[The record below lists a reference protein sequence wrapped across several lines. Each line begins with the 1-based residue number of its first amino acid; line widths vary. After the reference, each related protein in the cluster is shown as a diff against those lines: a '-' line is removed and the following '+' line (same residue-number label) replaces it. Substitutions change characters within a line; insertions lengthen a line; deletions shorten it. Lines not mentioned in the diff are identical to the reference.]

1 MVLLSLWSVV
11 ASLAVAGGITFL
23 FRSSSPGGQQARA
36 LFLLGLVSAVGTVIL
51 TFDALSPDSVLR
63 FLVLV
68 LSVPLPGLLYVMA
81 GLGFRRSW
89 RAGPT
94 TLASLGMLTFVGL
107 IFQAGHTLPQGLSLW
122 VGFFYKFAVLGHLA
136 HAISSLWSGR
146 YDDTDVLR
154 RPARHPLTA
163 LFSIT
168 FLLSL
173 LFNPSSALVAI
184 SLVLCWCGIA
194 LSIHN
199 TRTRT
204 SARTLDPDDEK
215 LSELRSLL
223 NRRRI
228 YREDDLTLE
237 RIGDRLL
244 LSNDEVR
251 RLIHLGLGFR
261 RLADLLDHYRIGA
274 ARSILED
281 ADQVEMRLN
290 EVAIS
295 VGYRSLAPF
304 EEAFRRLVGESA
316 QEFRRHHLD
325 KANANRPLQLTNSD
339 R

>member
-11 ASLAVAGGITFL
+11 AALAVAGGITRL
-23 FRSSSPGGQQARA
+23 FRSSNPGRNQARA
-36 LFLLGLVSAVGTVIL
+36 LFFLGLVSAVGAVIL
-51 TFDALSPDSVLR
+51 TLDGLPPDR
-63 FLVLV
+63 TIHFLVLV
-68 LSVPLPGLLYVMA
+68 IAIPLPGLLYVLA

-89 RAGPT
+89 RTGPT
-94 TLASLGMLTFVGL
+94 TFALLGILTFFGL
-107 IFQAGHTLPQGLSLW
+107 TFHTGPNLPQGLSFW
-122 VGFFYKFAVLGHLA
+122 VGFVYKFAIVGLLA

-146 YDDTDVLR
+146 HDDTDVQR
-154 RPARHPLTA
+154 RPARYPLAVLFTIA
-163 LFSIT
+163 L
-168 FLLSL
+168 LVSL
-173 LFNPSSALVAI
+173 MFNPSSEIIVVFLVM
-184 SLVLCWCGIA
+184 CWCGTA

-199 TRTRT
+199 IRTRPRST
-204 SARTLDPDDEK
+204 SLVENDEK
-215 LSELRSLL
+215 LSELRTLF

-244 LSNDEVR
+244 LDNDDVR

-261 RLADLLDHYRIGA
+261 RLADLLDHYRVGA

-316 QEFRRHHLD
+316 QEFRQHHLER
-325 KANANRPLQLTNSD
+325 ANANRPLQLTNSD